1 MQEVEVSMLR
11 TQNNLYLVLSLLVGF
26 FFFIHP
32 TQTFAQQCTG
42 SSSSACGTQQ
52 LASCPIDTSLN
63 NQPNAPYYY
72 CQYSWGSSLAG
83 YTCNAAYPGGAYT
96 CEACVPTPQSC
107 ALGGTCITYTV
118 TSGGRAFTRT
128 SCTLCAPQ
136 TDTPT
141 APGGCPQGSGGYNYN
156 ACTSGCTTLCTS
168 GAVNCGACTGGSQPT
183 NTCGYTTGSQTCQHN
198 SPQTCTNSPFGQPCS
213 PSNYNNCSTNYT
225 CPSGAGYQQ
234 PCVTNI
240 NVHVFSD
247 YNHNGIQDSGEP
259 NLAGVS
265 VLDGGGNTN
274 TTDSNGNT
282 TFTGKTS
289 GSSYKLTANA
299 PAGYQSSS
307 TDPYT
312 LNLTSSNGN
321 TTVNFAMAPLFTIS
335 GHVYV
340 DYGHDGTQNGTDPS
354 YQVAGLNVSDGTTT
368 AQTDANGNFTF
379 SGMLSGTYT
388 ITLQTI
394 PAGYQGVTTSTQ
406 VAVGPS
412 ATTAVGITPLYQI
425 SGNIFNDVDQSH
437 CYNPSTSGCTYQG
450 YTNPPGSDTLFTNG
464 SHLKI
469 TGTTT
474 GTISTTA
481 NASNGVYTT
490 TQTLP
495 SGTYTVS
502 YDTGTTPLPLGYR
515 FVGPSSWQVT
525 LGDPA
530 GSPTCS
536 PGASPDGKCGN
547 PNNGSVYNL
556 NFGVTNE
563 NVWQQP
569 ICSDARFN
577 SGYSQPIPSTA
588 SCGGTSAPYA
598 IMACPSSNTTGIL
611 FSGNTNPNYGQ
622 GTGAST
628 SNYQVGN
635 FSFPE
640 SYNYQIP
647 NTSATSYS
655 FVNTSL
661 NTYTGPTTP
670 LKNICPSLT
679 NCVLSEATAGGVY
692 TTTSGDGPVSLSI
705 SNVDGTFQLGKA
717 NYVFLIGG
725 NLTFTT
731 NLITQNGYSTTF
743 ISGGDIH
750 VAGNVGESSW
760 TSTTPDLEGFFSANN
775 NFDIDTAYPAG
786 QQCQANGQ
794 PLEKKL
800 NIVGSVITNSG
811 GTGGTIVNNRDG
823 CLQDL
828 SCPALTVTSNP
839 IMILNA
845 SGVLKP
851 PYTFWQEQN
860 P

>member
-1 MQEVEVSMLR
+1 MTR
-11 TQNNLYLVLSLLVGF
+11 IYKYY
-26 FFFIHP
+26 FFIFIVTFLCTFLIG
-32 TQTFAQQCTG
+32 TQPVYAQSCTG
-42 SSSSACGTQQ
+42 SSNANCGSSVTYTSPCPNVGGNPNDVYCLSNSTSDAGWACGAYSGTNSCTACVPNDQTCVVGHLNQATGTFSTTCTFGSTTDGCNYCEIGWNTQTGGG
-52 LASCPIDTSLN
+52 C
-63 NQPNAPYYY
+63 
-72 CQYSWGSSLAG
+72 G
-83 YTCNAAYPGGAYT
+83 NAAYKLCSNGCTNYCTTTPYT
-96 CEACVPTPQSC
+96 NC
-107 ALGGTCITYTV
+107 GTC
-118 TSGGRAFTRT
+118 SGG
-128 SCTLCAPQ
+128 SE
-136 TDTPT
+136 
-141 APGGCPQGSGGYNYN
+141 
-156 ACTSGCTTLCTS
+156 
-168 GAVNCGACTGGSQPT
+168 PT
-183 NTCGYTTGSQTCQHN
+183 NTCGYTNGGYSCQYGGPSPCTPSGSKSFSCN
-198 SPQTCTNSPFGQPCS
+198 P
-213 PSNYNNCSTNYT
+213 NYNSCSTNYT

-234 PCVTNI
+234 QCVTNI

-259 NLAGVS
+259 NLPSVS

-289 GSSYKLTANA
+289 GSYKLTANA

-312 LNLTSSNGN
+312 LNLTTSNGN

-368 AQTDANGNFTF
+368 VQTDANGNFTF

-394 PAGYQGVTTSTQ
+394 PAGYKGVTTSTQ
-406 VAVGPS
+406 VTVGPN

-450 YTNPPGSDTLFTNG
+450 YTNPAGSDTLFTNG

-495 SGTYTVS
+495 SGTYIVS
-502 YDTGTTPLPLGYR
+502 YDTGTTPLPLGYH

-547 PNNGSVYNL
+547 PNNGSIANL
-556 NFGVTNE
+556 NIGVTDE
-563 NVWQQP
+563 STWKQP
-569 ICSDARFN
+569 ICSDIRDN

-588 SCGGTSAPYA
+588 NCNGTSAPYA
-598 IMACPSSNTTGIL
+598 IMTCTSPTNTGIL
-611 FSGNTNPNYGQ
+611 FSGTTNPNYGQ

-628 SNYQVGN
+628 TNYQVGN

-661 NTYTGPTTP
+661 NTYTGTTTP
-670 LKNICPSLT
+670 LKDICPNLT
-679 NCVLSEATAGGVY
+679 SCVLSEATTGGVY
-692 TTTSGDGPVSLSI
+692 TTTSADGPVSISI
-705 SNVDGTFQLGKA
+705 SNVDGTYQLGKA

-725 NLTFTT
+725 NITFTT
-731 NLITQNGYSTTF
+731 NIITQNGYSSTF
-743 ISGGDIH
+743 VSGADIH
-750 VAGNVGESSW
+750 VAGNVGESDW
-760 TSTTPDLEGFFSANN
+760 TSISPDLEGFFSANN
-775 NFDIDTAYPAG
+775 NFDIDAAYPVG

-800 NIVGSVITNSG
+800 NIVGSVITNAG
-811 GTGGTIVNNRDG
+811 GTGGTIANSREG

-828 SCPALTVTSNP
+828 SCPAITVTTNP
-839 IMILNA
+839 VMILNA
-845 SGVLKP
+845 SGLLKP